1 MTLEQIKA
9 LQAAAKM
16 FIDAV
21 KEAGSLGAPAG
32 VMYAAVMGK
41 LSLSQFEQIMS
52 GLVRAGKLRKEGD
65 LYFVAGGAS

>member
-9 LQAAAKM
+9 LQAVAKM